1 MRLEEKKIKQR
12 MSIFSVSFAYVF
24 FSRVSSSSVFWYHVT
39 ETHEPH
45 GVTRPGDL
53 ARKTSVIPCYMI
65 DLKCPVHTLTLEDE
79 TFCLKKDNRTV
90 ECAGRARARWTYSN
104 LLLTLVIDML
114 SYFIVP
120 FSGSK
125 RPRPQKELYKRT
137 VECSVN
143 GFTASFPEGMQT
155 EVFHF
160 LSPR

>member
-1 MRLEEKKIKQR
+1 MRPFVSKK
-12 MSIFSVSFAYVF
+12 
-24 FSRVSSSSVFWYHVT
+24 
-39 ETHEPH
+39 
-45 GVTRPGDL
+45 
-53 ARKTSVIPCYMI
+53 MI
-65 DLKCPVHTLTLEDE
+65 GLSNV
-79 TFCLKKDNRTV
+79 
-90 ECAGRARARWTYSN
+90 AGRARARWTYSN

-143 GFTASFPEGMQT
+143 GFTVSFPEGMQT

>member
-12 MSIFSVSFAYVF
+12 MSIFSVSLCIF
-24 FSRVSSSSVFWYHVT
+24 FSCVLEFGFLVSRDRDAWAARSN
-39 ETHEPH
+39 ETWGLGRENLCNSLLYD
-45 GVTRPGDL
+45 RPKMSRTHADSGGWDL
-53 ARKTSVIPCYMI
+53 LS
-65 DLKCPVHTLTLEDE
+65 
-79 TFCLKKDNRTV
+79 KKDDRTV